1 MARCGGPGFPGDCP
15 LCPGDFPFM
24 VPPPMKSTLFALLPA
39 VALLGSCAQQSL
51 SGDVYS
57 RGEARQGQSVQTGRI
72 TALRPV
78 KIEGNTEA
86 GSLLGTI
93 AGGVL
98 GSNIGGGRAANTA
111 GAIGG
116 AIVGGAVASH
126 AQKAMGT
133 RNGLEITVKLDSGSS
148 VAVVQEVDPRNGA
161 PFSIGDRV
169 RVISSGGA
177 MRVAY

>member
-1 MARCGGPGFPGDCP
+1 
-15 LCPGDFPFM
+15 
-24 VPPPMKSTLFALLPA
+24 MKSTLFALLPA
-39 VALLGSCAQQSL
+39 IALLGSCAQPSL

-72 TALRPV
+72 TAIRPV
-78 KIEGNTEA
+78 KIEGNTQA
-86 GSLLGTI
+86 GALLGSI

-98 GSNIGGGRAANTA
+98 GSNIGGGRTSNTA

-116 AIVGGAVASH
+116 ALVGGAVASQ
-126 AQKAMGT
+126 AQKSMGT

-148 VAVVQEVDPRNGA
+148 VGVVQEVDPKRGSS
-161 PFSIGDRV
+161 FSIGDRV